1 MLERDSPPPS
11 SSQAKQK
18 PVETDA
24 VNSNRYVEAFR
35 RIGIDGSIL
44 GDLDDSTLESEV
56 GIKLSLHRKKIL
68 TKVKA
73 LLANQ

>member
-1 MLERDSPPPS
+1 MLGRNPLPS
-11 SSQAKQK
+11 SNKQNTNRWRLT
-18 PVETDA
+18 PSTQ
-24 VNSNRYVEAFR
+24 NRYVEAFR

-44 GDLDDSTLESEV
+44 GDLDDATLEQEV
-56 GIKLSLHRKKIL
+56 GVKLSLHRKKIL